1 MTRMDINVAGNN
13 IVVGDGHVS
22 GLDIAGDNGELS
34 GSDLTAGHGE
44 VRTRCYVGLPQSPV
58 EHAMLVPVFG

>member
-1 MTRMDINVAGNN
+1 MHCIS
-13 IVVGDGHVS
+13 VGIATYQLTNRLHSIS

-44 VRTRCYVGLPQSPV
+44 GSGADVSVSCMPV
-58 EHAMLVPVFG
+58 LLEAL